1 MGICSIYPTGKFLE
15 IGSFRGRTALN
26 IIYNFPNMN
35 IFTFDLPNSSEE
47 EANLKYELI
56 ESDKIQAFQKNKD
69 ELRINHNNYFQK
81 ITSLKGDSA
90 KYDFTKYSNFF
101 DIILIDGSH
110 KYENVVLDLRKFNQN
125 DKNKGY
131 II

>member
-1 MGICSIYPTGKFLE
+1 
-15 IGSFRGRTALN
+15 
-26 IIYNFPNMN
+26 MN

-101 DIILIDGSH
+101 DIILIDGS
-110 KYENVVLDLRKFNQN
+110 QN
-125 DKNKGY
+125 MKM
-131 II
+131 